1 MGNQPQRRSS
11 GTWIDAGIGL
21 VIGAGLG
28 FIIGF
33 LFLDQLV
40 YGLIT
45 GATAGLIIGAVL
57 DAISR
62 RQE

>member
-1 MGNQPQRRSS
+1 MGNQPQQRSS
-11 GTWIDAGIGL
+11 GTWIYGGIGL

>member
-1 MGNQPQRRSS
+1 MGNQPQQRFS

>member
-1 MGNQPQRRSS
+1 MGNQPQQRFS
-11 GTWIDAGIGL
+11 GTWIYGGIGL